1 MVKKEVLHE
10 YTFDYIGVRTVK
22 ATSFE
27 EAAKMADMEV
37 PVDFTVELIDTN
49 DPKQGEKMGWKK
61 R

>member
-27 EAAKMADMEV
+27 EASKMADMGV
-37 PVDFTVELIDTN
+37 PVNFTVELIDTN
-49 DPKQGEKMGWKK
+49 DPEQEEKMGWE
-61 R
+61 RR